1 MLTKRV
7 FLTLCK
13 GPRKTLYLCQ
23 NAAQMAL
30 INKRLTPGE
39 IAAVYYH
46 VFGGCQDWTLLYAI
60 ADGIKDKQVYDINRN
75 TVSKWKGMDKITN
88 LCQDLEKRKK
98 EMEQA
103 KEKEP
108 EEDRVR
114 IEKTPILK
122 NSKFVDYSSPAAQ
135 QAKLNELVNTAADPG
150 EALDAL
156 KVIIQG
162 QKADREAA
170 REGRTVRA
178 YLPQACNDCPLYQK
192 ARKKG
197 QK

>member
-1 MLTKRV
+1 
-7 FLTLCK
+7 
-13 GPRKTLYLCQ
+13 
-23 NAAQMAL
+23 MAL

-75 TVSKWKGMDKITN
+75 TVSKWKGMDKITG
-88 LCQDLEKRKK
+88 LIQTLKAEKDRT
-98 EMEQA
+98 
-103 KEKEP
+103 EKGTITATDGKG
-108 EEDRVR
+108 EEDSVR
-114 IEKTPILK
+114 TYSGPKLK

-135 QAKLNELVNTAADPG
+135 QAKLNELVNTADDPG

-156 KVIIQG
+156 KVIIQS
-162 QKADREAA
+162 QKADRDAA
-170 REGRTVRA
+170 KEGRVQRV
-178 YLPQACNDCPLYQK
+178 YLPVSCTDCPLYLK

-197 QK
+197 EK

>member
-1 MLTKRV
+1 
-7 FLTLCK
+7 
-13 GPRKTLYLCQ
+13 
-23 NAAQMAL
+23 MAL

-75 TVSKWKGMDKITN
+75 TVSKWKGMDKITG
-88 LCQDLEKRKK
+88 LIQTLKAEKDRT
-98 EMEQA
+98 
-103 KEKEP
+103 EKGTITATDGKG
-108 EEDRVR
+108 EEDSVR
-114 IEKTPILK
+114 TYSGPKLK

-135 QAKLNELVNTAADPG
+135 QAKLNELVNTADDPG

-156 KVIIQG
+156 KVIIQN
-162 QKADREAA
+162 QKADRDAA
-170 REGRTVRA
+170 KEGRVQRV
-178 YLPQACNDCPLYQK
+178 YLPISCDSCPLYQK
-192 ARKKG
+192 ARKKV

>member
-1 MLTKRV
+1 
-7 FLTLCK
+7 
-13 GPRKTLYLCQ
+13 
-23 NAAQMAL
+23 
-30 INKRLTPGE
+30 
-39 IAAVYYH
+39 
-46 VFGGCQDWTLLYAI
+46 
-60 ADGIKDKQVYDINRN
+60 
-75 TVSKWKGMDKITN
+75 MDKITN

-103 KEKEP
+103 QRTEQEEECVHTEKP
-108 EEDRVR
+108 
-114 IEKTPILK
+114 PILK
-122 NSKFVDYSSPAAQ
+122 SSNFVDYSSPAAQ
-135 QAKLNELVNTAADPG
+135 QAKLNELVNTADDPG

-156 KVIIQG
+156 KVIIQA

-178 YLPQACNDCPLYQK
+178 YLPQACTDCPMYQK

>member
-1 MLTKRV
+1 
-7 FLTLCK
+7 
-13 GPRKTLYLCQ
+13 
-23 NAAQMAL
+23 MAL

-75 TVSKWKGMDKITN
+75 TVSKWKGMDKITG
-88 LCQDLEKRKK
+88 LVATLKAEKART
-98 EMEQA
+98 
-103 KEKEP
+103 EKATAENEP
-108 EEDRVR
+108 GESVR
-114 IEKTPILK
+114 TNSPEPRK

-135 QAKLNELVNTAADPG
+135 QEKLNELVNTADDPG

-156 KVIIQG
+156 KVIIQS
-162 QKADREAA
+162 QKADRDAA
-170 REGRTVRA
+170 KEGRVQRV
-178 YLPQACNDCPLYQK
+178 YLPITCESCPLYQK

-197 QK
+197 GK

>member
-1 MLTKRV
+1 
-7 FLTLCK
+7 
-13 GPRKTLYLCQ
+13 
-23 NAAQMAL
+23 MAL

-75 TVSKWKGMDKITN
+75 TVSKWKGMDKITG
-88 LCQDLEKRKK
+88 LIQQLTAEKVRT
-98 EMEQA
+98 
-103 KEKEP
+103 EKATADKG
-108 EEDRVR
+108 EENSVR
-114 IEKTPILK
+114 TEKAPVLK

-135 QAKLNELVNTAADPG
+135 QAKLNELVNTADDPG

-156 KVIIQG
+156 KVIIQS
-162 QKADREAA
+162 QKADRDAA
-170 REGRTVRA
+170 KEGRVQRV
-178 YLPQACNDCPLYQK
+178 YLPVSCTDCPLYLK

-197 QK
+197 EK

>member
-1 MLTKRV
+1 
-7 FLTLCK
+7 
-13 GPRKTLYLCQ
+13 
-23 NAAQMAL
+23 MAL

-75 TVSKWKGMDKITN
+75 TVSKWKGMDKITG
-88 LCQDLEKRKK
+88 LIQQLTAEKVRT
-98 EMEQA
+98 
-103 KEKEP
+103 EKATADKGEG
-108 EEDRVR
+108 DSVR
-114 IEKTPILK
+114 TEKAPILK

-135 QAKLNELVNTAADPG
+135 QAKLNELVNTADDPG

-156 KVIIQG
+156 KVIIQS
-162 QKADREAA
+162 QKADRDAA
-170 REGRTVRA
+170 KEGRIQRV
-178 YLPQACNDCPLYQK
+178 YLPVSCTDCPLYQK

-197 QK
+197 EK

>member
-1 MLTKRV
+1 
-7 FLTLCK
+7 
-13 GPRKTLYLCQ
+13 
-23 NAAQMAL
+23 MAL

-75 TVSKWKGMDKITN
+75 TVSKWKGMDKITG
-88 LCQDLEKRKK
+88 LIQQLTAEKVRT
-98 EMEQA
+98 
-103 KEKEP
+103 EKETAEKG
-108 EEDRVR
+108 EEDSVR
-114 IEKTPILK
+114 TEKAPVLK

-135 QAKLNELVNTAADPG
+135 QAKLNELVNTADDPG

-156 KVIIQG
+156 KVIIQS
-162 QKADREAA
+162 QKADRDAA
-170 REGRTVRA
+170 KEGRIQRV
-178 YLPQACNDCPLYQK
+178 YLPVSCTDCPLYQK

-197 QK
+197 EK

>member
-1 MLTKRV
+1 
-7 FLTLCK
+7 
-13 GPRKTLYLCQ
+13 
-23 NAAQMAL
+23 MAL

-75 TVSKWKGMDKITN
+75 TVSKWKGMDKITG
-88 LCQDLEKRKK
+88 LIQQLTAEKAR
-98 EMEQA
+98 A
-103 KEKEP
+103 EKATADKG
-108 EEDRVR
+108 EEDSART
-114 IEKTPILK
+114 EKAPILK

-135 QAKLNELVNTAADPG
+135 QAKLNELVNTADDPG

-156 KVIIQG
+156 KVIIQS
-162 QKADREAA
+162 QKADRDAA
-170 REGRTVRA
+170 KEGRIQRV
-178 YLPQACNDCPLYQK
+178 YLPVSCTDCPLYQK

-197 QK
+197 EK